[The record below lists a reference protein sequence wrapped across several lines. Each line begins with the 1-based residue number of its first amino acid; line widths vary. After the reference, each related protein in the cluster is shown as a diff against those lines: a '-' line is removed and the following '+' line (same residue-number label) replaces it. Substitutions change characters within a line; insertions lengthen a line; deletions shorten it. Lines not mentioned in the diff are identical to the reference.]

1 MSALLHKE
9 LRLVNSPMTW
19 LFLPLVALVLIPDYP
34 YQIGFIYQ
42 LLAVF
47 FAFQAARE
55 GRDLEFSMLLPVRKA
70 DLVNARVLLVVVIQ
84 MAAVVVGVPL
94 LWLRSTSGI
103 ANAVGLDASPAV
115 LGSVLVMYGIFTIV
129 FLPYVYRRPDR
140 LGVALALAGAAIGV
154 WIAGSEIIIQAV
166 DPLRR
171 WLDEPGGLG
180 AQWAWLAVGACVYA
194 ALVLL
199 ARGLAVRAF
208 DTVDL

>member
-1 MSALLHKE
+1 MSALLRKE

-70 DLVNARVLLVVVIQ
+70 DLVSARVLLVVVIQ

-129 FLPYVYRRPDR
+129 FLPYVYRCPDR
-140 LGVALALAGAAIGV
+140 LGLPLALAGAAIGV

-166 DPLRR
+166 GPLRR
-171 WLDEPGGLG
+171 WLDEPGDLVTQG
-180 AQWAWLAVGACVYA
+180 AWLVMGTCVYA
-194 ALVLL
+194 GLVLL
-199 ARGLAVRAF
+199 ARQLAVRAF
-208 DTVDL
+208 DKVDL